1 MTLAATTLSD
11 IVLNADE
18 HDIERIFQACKDRRK
33 TLSAARASAVQVGM
47 KARTEGLSPKYLN
60 GLTGVV
66 ERGSGRGSGRMGLR
80 LDEPSTELLR
90 WSGRTRVFVPADE
103 KNYLLDGIP
112 AQCFIPA

>member
-18 HDIERIFQACKDRRK
+18 HDLDRILQALKDRRK

-47 KARTEGLSPKYLN
+47 AARTSGLSPKYLN

-66 ERGSGRGSGRMGLR
+66 ERGNGRSTGRMAIR
-80 LDEPSTELLR
+80 LDEASTSTLR
-90 WSGRTRVFVPADE
+90 WQGAKFRIAPDT

-112 AQCFIPA
+112 TQCFVPA